1 MFLTCA
7 TNPHTRSPRT
17 YETTSFFHLSVVICS
32 FLTGNGF
39 GAPSWGHYQ
48 HDNAHTGRTNV
59 PVDPSNLALAWSA
72 QNYARALIVGD
83 TLYARRLDGLSTTV
97 TAFSLNDGQVKW
109 SYFGENIYF
118 GYMQLAG
125 DFLVLYGFDYG
136 SVFYDTLSVL
146 NRKTGQFLYTVVLPS
161 KFALADLTVDR
172 DPQSGDVIAYCN
184 GGGSGTLVAV
194 HLGRSGGNYLW
205 TEVGDFGSNSIPTPI
220 EDSLVMFGN
229 GSGTAFDRA
238 TGAQNVFFVDSAS
251 NSNDGAP
258 AVYNSQRKDF
268 YVKLDYSVQGE
279 SKVMAFHY
287 NSHDSI
293 EPLWTRTT
301 PYSQFGGTV
310 AIGPEGNLYSVGS
323 NKLAIIDPNDG
334 STIQSVPFPFVNG
347 CNPVLTRG
355 VVWVYSDTRTY
366 ACDSRTLEL
375 LRVFDGSA
383 GFNHGFE
390 PLGAFVSDT
399 AALNIHNCTR
409 VCTGGVWV
417 YRSQSLLGIR

>member
-1 MFLTCA
+1 MIDKRRMKRLLF
-7 TNPHTRSPRT
+7 R
-17 YETTSFFHLSVVICS
+17 LSVVVFS
-32 FLTGNGF
+32 FLAGNGF

-59 PVDPSNLALAWSA
+59 PVDPLNLALAWSA
-72 QNYARALIVGD
+72 QNYARALIVGN
-83 TLYARRLDGLSTTV
+83 TLYARHLDGESTTV
-97 TAFSLNDGQVKW
+97 TAFSLSDGQVKW

-118 GYMQLAG
+118 AAMQMAG
-125 DFLVLYGFDYG
+125 DFIVLDGFDSG
-136 SVFYDTLSVL
+136 SVFHDTLSVL
-146 NRKTGQFLYTVVLPS
+146 NRKTGQFLYKVELP
-161 KFALADLTVDR
+161 FDYALAEPTVAR
-172 DPQSGDVIAYCN
+172 DPRSGDVLAYCN
-184 GGGSGTLVAV
+184 GGAERTLVAV
-194 HLGRSGGNYLW
+194 HLGRTGGNYLW
-205 TEVGDFGSNSIPTPI
+205 TEVGDFDSNSIPTPI
-220 EDSLVMFGN
+220 EDSVVMFG
-229 GSGTAFDRA
+229 GRSGTAVDRA

-251 NSNDGAP
+251 NLNGGAP

-301 PYSQFGGTV
+301 AFSQFGGTV

-323 NKLAIIDPNDG
+323 NEFAIIDPNDG
-334 STIQSVPFPFVNG
+334 STIQSVPFLFVNG

-355 VVWVYSDTRTY
+355 VVWVYSDTQTY
-366 ACDSRTLEL
+366 AYDSRTLEL

-399 AALNIHNCTR
+399 AALNTT
-409 VCTGGVWV
+409 TGGVSV
-417 YRSQSLLGIR
+417 YQTQSLLGIR